1 MLNRHGDK
9 LVTEIQTNWKPDM
22 LTCLHLM
29 FCLFAFG
36 RLCVNA
42 CICVRVNASIFI
54 YLDFPNFL
62 SMGLGLKRDF
72 LLCYILAKQVLL
84 Q

>member
-29 FCLFAFG
+29 LCLFAFG

-42 CICVRVNASIFI
+42 CICVRVNASVTYI
-54 YLDFPNFL
+54 YIYGDVYFV
-62 SMGLGLKRDF
+62 
-72 LLCYILAKQVLL
+72 ILPRTPPIPMKTYEDLY
-84 Q
+84 